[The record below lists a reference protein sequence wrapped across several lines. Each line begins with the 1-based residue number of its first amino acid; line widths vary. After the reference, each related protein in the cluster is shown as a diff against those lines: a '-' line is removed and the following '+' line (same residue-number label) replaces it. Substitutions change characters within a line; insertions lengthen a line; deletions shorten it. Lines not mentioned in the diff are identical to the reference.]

1 METEGGVGGGG
12 KRIREYPLYPG
23 GIDQGI
29 KFSCVN
35 LGVELGG
42 VLAAWL
48 HPGGIE
54 EGIKFSCVNLGVEL
68 GGVKLGKAV
77 SIAPVFKRSYSEM
90 NTFSRAK

>member
-35 LGVELGG
+35 LGVEL
-42 VLAAWL
+42 A
-48 HPGGIE
+48 
-54 EGIKFSCVNLGVEL
+54 EL

>member
-1 METEGGVGGGG
+1 LALSLAASLLHGDS
-12 KRIREYPLYPG
+12 
-23 GIDQGI
+23 IDQGI

-48 HPGGIE
+48 HPGGIDQ
-54 EGIKFSCVNLGVEL
+54 GIKFSCVNLGVEF

-77 SIAPVFKRSYSEM
+77 SIAPVFKRLYSEM